1 MIINVVSILNPLFA
15 QWKPNELS
23 NLRKKK
29 ISTKVSTIK
38 IDNLSIVPNSFFIIE
53 SNIGKYILNEADAIL
68 IWSKK
73 PTQDSVTVVYRV
85 FPFALKMKLFQYKY
99 DSVRNNFIAEKP
111 LKIKNAASGNDIPLF
126 DFKGLQSEGSI
137 GRSISFGNNQDA
149 VLNSSLNLQLHGMIG
164 DSMEITASITDNSI
178 PIQPDGNTRDLR
190 DFDRI
195 FLQVKKKNWHLDFG
209 DLDLKENQS
218 PYLSFSK
225 RIQGVSFFNSVKL
238 NSKTTN
244 DIFLSGA
251 IAKGKYTRNI
261 IKPIERNQGPYRL
274 QGANNE
280 LYFMVL
286 AGTERVYIDGV
297 LLTRGEDQDY
307 IINYN
312 TAELTFTPKQIIT
325 KDKRIQIEFEYA
337 DRNYLNTQFYISDQ
351 WNFKDK
357 LKLNFAAYS
366 NSDQKSS
373 PIDQSL
379 TIAQQNLLKNIGDSV
394 QNAFISMASSD
405 TFSNGK
411 ILYKKIDTIY
421 NNGMHDSVFVFSRDN
436 NEALFNVSFTYVGAG
451 NGNYKTLPNG
461 ANGKVFQWVKPDASM
476 RKQGDYLPVSYL
488 ITPKQQQVYAVG
500 LLYNISKNTS
510 IQTDLALSNYDI
522 NLYSN
527 LDKENNKGLA
537 GKVNVKHQLN
547 PIDFFKSKHVIE
559 FNGGFEWVQKTFKPI
574 ERLRSIE
581 FLRDWSLNTDATS
594 ANEKLLTGS
603 IKLSGN
609 KGGNVQYAFVMY
621 NRDENYKAFK
631 HQMKVQSQI
640 KYFTVSSNSSL
651 MQLNDANKSGY
662 FFRPNLEIKNQFK
675 KIHETEVGL
684 SFSAEIN
691 KIKNT
696 ITDTFTFGSFSFSRF
711 EAFLRSDP
719 QHKNNWSINY
729 FTRHDW
735 LPFNQIWTKM
745 DKSDNL
751 GFTINLLKNDQRQ
764 LKTTAGYRSLQVL
777 NGGSNNQKSDKSF
790 LARFEYGFN
799 EWNGLFKGD
808 AFYELGSGQEQKRA
822 FTYVAVPIGQ
832 GLYTWNDYNN
842 NGIEELNEFELG
854 VFQDQKKYIRIFTP
868 SNEYVKT
875 NFLQFNYNVEFVPK
889 QLIHS
894 NKKILM
900 NILKRSSL
908 NSSWQI
914 NKKITDL
921 KLIVFNPFGN
931 GFADTSLI
939 AGSSVLTNSLLLN
952 RTSALWGLDITQ
964 TNTSAQALL
973 TYGVEKRWSNR
984 WQGKLRLQFN
994 SKLSMQLNGYQEQQS
1009 LLTGGAVFQNRN
1021 YRIVQNKIEP
1031 NLIYQ
1036 FKSIFRANIGYRY
1049 TQKRNKIDVMERMV
1063 EQSLTSEF
1071 KYNASSKM
1079 SAGLKTT
1086 YSKIQFANAASINS
1100 TVGFIMLGGLL
1111 PGKNYIWTVDFI
1123 RKLSGNLELNI
1134 QYEGRKSETSNMVN
1148 IGRASVRAIF

>member
-1 MIINVVSILNPLFA
+1 VGSILNPLFA

-29 ISTKVSTIK
+29 IATSLSPIK
-38 IDNLSIVPNSFFIIE
+38 LDNFSIVPNSFFIIE
-53 SNIGKYILNEADAIL
+53 SNIGKYKLDEANAILNWI
-68 IWSKK
+68 KK
-73 PTQDSVTVVYRV
+73 PNQDSVTVVYRV

-225 RIQGVSFFNSVKL
+225 RIQGVSFFNSSKL

-261 IKPIERNQGPYRL
+261 IKPIEKNQGPYRL

-286 AGTERVYIDGV
+286 AGTEKVYIDGI

-351 WNFKDK
+351 WNFKNK

-366 NSDQKSS
+366 NSDQKTS

-421 NNGMHDSVFVFSRDN
+421 NNGMHDSVFVFSMDN
-436 NEALFNVSFTYVGAG
+436 NQMLYSVSFTYVGAG
-451 NGNYKTLPNG
+451 NGDYRSLPNS
-461 ANGKVFQWVKPDASM
+461 ANGKVFQWIKPDASM

-488 ITPKQQQVYAVG
+488 ITPKQQLIYALG
-500 LLYNISKNTS
+500 LLYNVNKNTS
-510 IQTDLALSNYDI
+510 IQTDVALSNYDI

-527 LDKENNKGLA
+527 LDKENNKGFA

-547 PIDFFKSKHVIE
+547 PIEFLKSKHVVE
-559 FNGGFEWVQKTFKPI
+559 FNGGIEWVQKSFRPI

-581 FLRDWSLNTDATS
+581 FLRDWSLDTDATS
-594 ANEKLLTGS
+594 ANEKLLNGS
-603 IKLSGN
+603 VKLTGN

-621 NRDENYKAFK
+621 NRDENYKAYK

-640 KYFTVSSNSSL
+640 KYFTLSSNSSL
-651 MQLNDANKSGY
+651 IQLNDAYQSGY
-662 FFRPNLEIKNQFK
+662 FFRPNVEIKNQFK
-675 KIHETEVGL
+675 KLHETEVGL

-696 ITDTFTFGSFSFSRF
+696 IADTFTLGSFSFSRF
-711 EAFLRSDP
+711 EAFIRSNP
-719 QHKNNWSINY
+719 QNKNNWNINY

-735 LPFNQIWTKM
+735 LPFNQIWSKI

-751 GFTINLLKNDQRQ
+751 GFTINLLKNELRQ
-764 LKTTAGYRSLQVL
+764 LKSTAGFRSLQVL
-777 NGGSNNQKSDKSF
+777 KIGANNQKADKSF

-799 EWNGLFKGD
+799 EWKGLLKGD

-822 FTYVAVPIGQ
+822 FSYIAVPIGQ

-875 NFLQFNYNVEFVPK
+875 NFLQFNYNVEFIPK
-889 QLIHS
+889 QLIHA
-894 NKKILM
+894 NKNKIL
-900 NILKRSSL
+900 NVLKRSSV

-939 AGSSVLTNSLLLN
+939 AGSSVLTNALLIN
-952 RTSALWGLDITQ
+952 RTSAAWGFDILQ

-973 TYGVEKRWSNR
+973 TYGAEKRSSNR
-984 WQGKLRLQFN
+984 WQGKLRFQFN
-994 SKLSMQLNGYQEQQS
+994 RTLSMQINGHQEVQS
-1009 LLTGGAVFQNRN
+1009 LSTGGTAFQNRN
-1021 YRIVQNKIEP
+1021 YQIVQNKIEP
-1031 NLIYQ
+1031 NFIYQ
-1036 FKSIFRANIGYRY
+1036 YKSIFRANFGYHFA
-1049 TQKRNKIDVMERMV
+1049 QKNNKIDFMENMK
-1063 EQSLTSEF
+1063 EQAFNAEM

-1079 SAGLKTT
+1079 SAGLKMT
-1086 YSKIQFANAASINS
+1086 YSKIQFVGQESYMS

-1111 PGKNYIWTVDFI
+1111 PGKNYIWSVDFI

>member
-1 MIINVVSILNPLFA
+1 MVSILNPLFA
-15 QWKPNELS
+15 QWNPNELS

-29 ISTKVSTIK
+29 ITTTLSTIK
-38 IDNLSIVPNSFFIIE
+38 IDNFSIVPNSFYIVE
-53 SNIGKYILNEADAIL
+53 SNIGKYTLNEADAIL

-85 FPFALKMKLFQYKY
+85 FPFALKMKFFQYKY

-111 LKIKNAASGNDIPLF
+111 LKIKNAAAGNDIPLF

-209 DLDLKENQS
+209 DLDLKENQRQ
-218 PYLSFSK
+218 YLNFSK
-225 RIQGVSFFNSVKL
+225 RIQGVSFFNSTKL
-238 NSKTTN
+238 NSNITN
-244 DIFLSGA
+244 DIFLCGA
-251 IAKGKYTRNI
+251 IAKGKYTRNF

-286 AGTERVYIDGV
+286 AGTEKVYIDGI

-337 DRNYLNTQFYISDQ
+337 DRNYLNTQFYLSDQ
-351 WNFKDK
+351 FELKNK

-366 NSDQKSS
+366 NSDQKTS
-373 PIDQSL
+373 PIDQPL

-394 QNAFISMASSD
+394 QNGFISMASRD

-421 NNGMHDSVFVFSRDN
+421 NNGTHDSVFIFSRDN
-436 NEALFNVSFTYVGAG
+436 NEALYNVAFTYVGAG
-451 NGNYKTLPNG
+451 NGNYKSLQNG
-461 ANGKVFQWVKPDASM
+461 ANGKVFQWVKPDASL

-488 ITPKQQQVYAVG
+488 ITPKQQQVYALG
-500 LLYNISKNTS
+500 LQYNFTKNTS
-510 IQTDLALSNYDI
+510 IQTDVALSNYDI

-527 LDKENNKGLA
+527 LNKENNKGLA
-537 GKVNVKHQLN
+537 GKVNVKHQLS
-547 PIDFFKSKHVIE
+547 PFDFLKSKHVLE
-559 FNGGFEWVQKTFKPI
+559 FNGGFEWVQKSFRPI
-574 ERLRSIE
+574 ERLRSVE
-581 FLRDWSLNTDATS
+581 FLRDWSLNTDAVA
-594 ANEKLLTGS
+594 ANEKLYNGSVKLTGD
-603 IKLSGN
+603 
-609 KGGNVQYAFVMY
+609 KGGNLQYGIVFY
-621 NRDENYKAFK
+621 NRDENYKAYK
-631 HQMKVQSQI
+631 HQLKVQSSI
-640 KYFTVSSNSSL
+640 KYFTVTSNSSL
-651 MQLNDANKSGY
+651 MQLNDGNKRGY
-662 FFRPNLEIKNQFK
+662 FFRPNVEFKNQFK
-675 KIHETEVGL
+675 KLNETEIGINFL
-684 SFSAEIN
+684 AEIN
-691 KIKNT
+691 KIKHV
-696 ITDTFTFGSFSFSRF
+696 IEDTFSFGSFGFNRF
-711 EAFLRSDP
+711 EAFIRSNP
-719 QHKNNWSINY
+719 QNKNNWNINY

-735 LPFNQIWTKM
+735 LPYNQIWTKM

-751 GFTINLLKNDQRQ
+751 GFTINLLKNEQRQ
-764 LKTTAGYRSLQVL
+764 LKTTAGFRSLKVFQ
-777 NGGSNNQKSDKSF
+777 GGASNQKSDKSF

-799 EWNGLFKGD
+799 EWKGLFKGD
-808 AFYELGSGQEQKRA
+808 AFYEVGSGQEQKRA
-822 FTYVAVPIGQ
+822 FSYVAVPIGQ

-889 QLIHS
+889 QLIHTNT
-894 NKKILM
+894 NKLL

-931 GFADTSLI
+931 SFADTSLI
-939 AGSSVLTNSLLLN
+939 AGSSVLTNSLLIN
-952 RTSALWGLDITQ
+952 RTSAVWGFDITQ

-973 TYGVEKRWSNR
+973 TYGAEKRSSNR
-984 WQGKLRLQFN
+984 WQGKLRFQLN
-994 SKLSMQLNGYQEQQS
+994 RTLSMQINGNQEVQS
-1009 LLTGGAVFQNRN
+1009 LLTGGAAFQNRN
-1021 YRIVQNKIEP
+1021 YRILQNKIEP
-1031 NLIYQ
+1031 NFIYQ
-1036 FKSIFRANIGYRY
+1036 YKSIFRANVGYRY
-1049 TQKRNKIDVMERMV
+1049 VQKNNKIDLMESMK
-1063 EQSLTSEF
+1063 EKSFNAEM

-1079 SAGLKTT
+1079 SAGLKLT
-1086 YSKIQFANAASINS
+1086 YSKIQFSGDESYNS

-1111 PGKNYIWTVDFI
+1111 PGKNYIWSVDFI
-1123 RKLSGNLELNI
+1123 QKLSGNLELNI

>member
-1 MIINVVSILNPLFA
+1 MLNPLFA
-15 QWKPNELS
+15 QWKTNELS

-29 ISTKVSTIK
+29 ITTTLSTIK
-38 IDNLSIVPNSFFIIE
+38 IDNFSIVPNSFYIVE
-53 SNIGKYILNEADAIL
+53 SNIGKYTLNEAESIL

-73 PTQDSVTVVYRV
+73 PDQDSVTVVYRV
-85 FPFALKMKLFQYKY
+85 FPFALKMKFFQYKY

-111 LKIKNAASGNDIPLF
+111 LKIKNAVSGNDIPLF

-218 PYLSFSK
+218 PYVSFSK
-225 RIQGVSFFNSVKL
+225 RIQGVSFFNSAKL
-238 NSKTTN
+238 NSKITN
-244 DIFLSGA
+244 DVFLSGS
-251 IAKGKYTRNI
+251 IAKGKYTRNV

-286 AGTERVYIDGV
+286 AGTEKVYIDGI

-307 IINYN
+307 VINYN

-337 DRNYLNTQFYISDQ
+337 DRNYLNTQFYVSNQ
-351 WNFKDK
+351 WEIKNK

-366 NSDQKSS
+366 NSDQKTS
-373 PIDQSL
+373 PIDQPLS
-379 TIAQQNLLKNIGDSV
+379 ISQQNFLKNIGDSV
-394 QNAFISMASSD
+394 QNAFISLASRD

-421 NNGMHDSVFVFSRDN
+421 NNGLHDSVFVFSRDI
-436 NEALFNVSFTYVGAG
+436 NEALYNVSFTYVGAG

-461 ANGKVFQWVKPDASM
+461 ANGKVFQWVKPDAFM

-500 LLYNISKNTS
+500 LQYNISKNTS
-510 IQTDLALSNYDI
+510 IQTDVALSNYDI

-547 PIDFFKSKHVIE
+547 PIEFLKSKHVIE
-559 FNGGFEWVQKTFKPI
+559 FNGGFEWVQKYFRPI

-594 ANEKLLTGS
+594 ANEKLVNGS

-621 NRDENYKAFK
+621 NRDENYRAYKN
-631 HQMKVQSQI
+631 QLKVQSQL

-651 MQLNDANKSGY
+651 MQLNDVNKTGY
-662 FFRPNLEIKNQFK
+662 FFSPNIEIKNQFK
-675 KIHETEVGL
+675 KFHETEVGL

-696 ITDTFTFGSFSFSRF
+696 IADTFTFGSFSFSRI

-719 QHKNNWSINY
+719 QNKNNWSINY

-751 GFTINLLKNDQRQ
+751 GFTINLLKNEQRQ

-777 NGGSNNQKSDKSF
+777 NGGANNQKSDKSF

-799 EWNGLFKGD
+799 EWDGLLKGD

-875 NFLQFNYNVEFVPK
+875 NFLQFNYNVEFIPK

-894 NKKILM
+894 NKKSLLK
-900 NILKRSSL
+900 ILKRSSL

-939 AGSSVLTNSLLLN
+939 AGSSVLTNSLLIN

-973 TYGVEKRWSNR
+973 TYGAEKRLSNR
-984 WQGKLRLQFN
+984 WQGKLRLQLN
-994 SKLSMQLNGYQEQQS
+994 RTLSMQVNGNQELQS
-1009 LLTGGAVFQNRN
+1009 LLTGGAAFQNRN
-1021 YRIVQNKIEP
+1021 YQIVQNKIEP
-1031 NLIYQ
+1031 SFIYQ
-1036 FKSIFRANIGYRY
+1036 YKSIFRANIGYRY
-1049 TQKRNKIDVMERMV
+1049 TQKNNKIDLMESLK
-1063 EQSLTSEF
+1063 EQSFNAEM

-1079 SAGLKTT
+1079 SAGLKMT
-1086 YSKIQFANAASINS
+1086 YSEIKFSGTESFNS

-1111 PGKNYIWTVDFI
+1111 PGKNYLWSIDFI

-1134 QYEGRKSETSNMVN
+1134 QYEGRKSGTSNTIN